1 MPVGGTTNLRP
12 DLAGEIRQE
21 IEAGSTVITATT
33 LDGAREFVEASEAVR
48 VAVRR
53 VTEAQ
58 AGATALR
65 EEAET
70 AHAALDRI
78 TGALGEDPEQVTG
91 SSVPSLV
98 EDTLGT
104 ASAELA
110 DLKARIDRA
119 LSLHREFKIYD
130 ECDHDH
136 RYNEDGT
143 LPEGVLDIDEI
154 GLTCQDAY
162 LYSICSNCCTG
173 GSEEWQTE
181 ACANDHKHDGAS
193 PCWPCPTRAALASGV
208 PETPEPGEESR
219 QRRD

>member
-1 MPVGGTTNLRP
+1 MPAGGTTNLRP
-12 DLAGEIRQE
+12 DLEAEIRQE
-21 IEAGSTVITATT
+21 IEERYENVDRPFT
-33 LDGAREFVEASEAVR
+33 LPAKAMLDVAVT

-53 VTEAQ
+53 VTEAV
-58 AGATALR
+58 ATALR
-65 EEAET
+65 EDAET

-78 TGALGEDPEQVTG
+78 TVALGEDPEQVTG
-91 SSVPSLV
+91 SSVPSVV
-98 EDTLGT
+98 EDTLGR
-104 ASAELA
+104 AGAELA
-110 DLKARIDRA
+110 DLKGRIDKA
-119 LSLHREFKIYD
+119 LALHVEFKIYD

-136 RYNEDGT
+136 RYNEDGA

-154 GLTCQDAY
+154 GLTCQGAY

-208 PETPEPGEESR
+208 PEAPETGQAGGER
-219 QRRD
+219 